1 MDLHTVTVC
10 KKDIESFLECMKSIL
25 CGEDFDIDRDF
36 LFMDMRAKDDPNDE
50 FTNANTILELEFDR
64 YDIVEQ
70 LKTLTV
76 QEYTESMLD
85 SVSKDMSFFHVF
97 GRKIQGRDVY
107 IKVRI
112 KQCKIGNKVVFCVSF
127 HFARHSIT
135 HFPHK

>member
-10 KKDIESFLECMKSIL
+10 KKDIETFLVEMNSIL
-25 CGEDFDIDRDF
+25 CSPDFDIDRDF
-36 LFMDMRAKDDPNDE
+36 MFTDIRANDDPDDE
-50 FTNANTILELEFDR
+50 FTNANTMLELGFDR
-64 YDIVEQ
+64 YDVVEH

-76 QEYTESMLD
+76 EEYTESMLD
-85 SVSKDMSFFHVF
+85 TVAKDMSFFHVF

-107 IKVRI
+107 IKIRI
-112 KQCKIGNKVVFCVSF
+112 KLRKIGTKYVFCVSF

>member
-1 MDLHTVTVC
+1 MDLHTVTVR
-10 KKDIESFLECMKSIL
+10 KKDIESFLAEMKSIL
-25 CGEDFDIDRDF
+25 CSPDFDIDCDF
-36 LFMDMRAKDDPNDE
+36 MFTDIRANDDPDDE
-50 FTNANTILELEFDR
+50 FTNANTMLELGFDR
-64 YDIVEQ
+64 YDVVEH

-76 QEYTESMLD
+76 EEYTESMLD
-85 SVSKDMSFFHVF
+85 TVSKDMSFFHVF

-112 KQCKIGNKVVFCVSF
+112 KLCKIGTKYVFCVSF